1 MTLTWYSIIVSYK
14 KLQINIVNIHWKLH
28 KSSTKIQYNGE
39 KENDKKTNKIVHRK
53 HMNFQVRVITV
64 FTVFRLLTDFVCLYT
79 YEF

>member
-53 HMNFQVRVITV
+53 HMNPTQNSPQKTHESHIK
-64 FTVFRLLTDFVCLYT
+64 
-79 YEF
+79 